1 MEFTGCI
8 PITAMRITT
17 GILLSWSRL
26 AMYASLGAAAGAFG
40 SNMASSVKDHY
51 ANHLGP
57 VYAWMIGDM
66 DAAFSRSA
74 AELGALSLPSNGAGT
89 AVDLGAG
96 FGLHAIP
103 LARRGY
109 SVVAIDSCEPLLEEL
124 AARVGA
130 LPIRAV
136 NGDLLGFREHIEA
149 PADVIV
155 CMGDTLTHLPDQ
167 ASVAA
172 LLRNVVASL
181 SRGGVLAATFRDY
194 FSAPLQGDARFI
206 SVHADDHRVM
216 TCFLEYEDLTVT
228 VHDLLYEREG
238 MKWQLRVSSYRK
250 LRLSPHWVGE
260 QLSSLGLTVRRDVAP
275 SGMVRISAR
284 NASP

>member
-1 MEFTGCI
+1 
-8 PITAMRITT
+8 
-17 GILLSWSRL
+17 
-26 AMYASLGAAAGAFG
+26 
-40 SNMASSVKDHY
+40 MASSARDHY

-57 VYAWMIGDM
+57 VYSWMIGDM
-66 DAAFSRSA
+66 NAAFSRSD
-74 AELGALSLPSNGAGT
+74 AELDALSLPSRGGPA
-89 AVDLGAG
+89 AIDLGAG

-103 LARRGY
+103 LAWRGY

-124 AARVGA
+124 AARAGS

-172 LLRNVVASL
+172 LLRNAAASL
-181 SRGGVLAATFRDY
+181 SRGGVFATTFRDY
-194 FSAPLQGDARFI
+194 LSAPLQGDARFI
-206 SVHADDHRVM
+206 PVHADDHRVM
-216 TCFLEYEDLTVT
+216 TCFLEYEDATVT
-228 VHDLLYEREG
+228 VHDLLQEREG
-238 MKWQLRVSSYRK
+238 KTWQLRVSSYRK
-250 LRLSPHWVGE
+250 LRLSPTWVAD
-260 QLSSLGLTVRRDVAP
+260 QLSSLGLTVRRDVTP

-284 NASP
+284 NASE